1 MKPPEQDN
9 PNDPSTLKCVQLD
22 RDLNRAKGIKASGP
36 CEPHTKAG
44 HMGASTRYAKFK
56 LTLANGEPST
66 HGSLAEC
73 RLYHVPA
80 LKADCQQSAIL
91 C

>member
-66 HGSLAEC
+66 QGSEAE
-73 RLYHVPA
+73 VP
-80 LKADCQQSAIL
+80 LLEKFGQK
-91 C
+91 